1 MMSHRP
7 VLWMVCVA
15 LLTTSGLGAQE
26 RTAMRVSIGGASLPP
41 DVQPRVIVEQQLGV
55 VDQVR
60 IQVMGSRGVGYA
72 DAIAPGDDVDIV
84 AFRLDGGSIPI
95 FSGHVVSL
103 ERGFDESQ
111 PFVVI
116 RAASPLP
123 RGESP
128 SGKSVILTTRSDAGV
143 KLVAFLPR
151 LSAASSVQEV
161 VVTGVDS
168 STGGQSIGRAVAPTI
183 LLGAGSDAPFGARL
197 MIDTDRRF
205 SSADEANAFAWSV
218 LSELVATRISAEAL
232 TAGDPEIGI
241 GSFVEVEGLDEEFDA
256 PYYVA
261 GVTHRF
267 GPEAYSGYSSVF
279 RLRRADFGM
288 FRSPAID
295 DEVLVAFEHG
305 DLNRPYVVGSFWDCD
320 SKPPAERS
328 TNRDPCRLL
337 RWPW

>member
-1 MMSHRP
+1 MSICRSIIHWEFDYVDHECGSSSVGERSNNSLEEARTLIA

-72 DAIAPGDDVDIV
+72 GAIAPGDDVDIV

-116 RAASPLP
+116 RAASALP
-123 RGESP
+123 RGDSR

-143 KLVAFLPR
+143 KLVTFLPR

-183 LLGAGSDAPFGARL
+183 LLGAGSRAPFGARL

-256 PYYVA
+256 PVLRGRRDA
-261 GVTHRF
+261 SVRARGVQRLLERVSS
-267 GPEAYSGYSSVF
+267 PARRLRNVSQSGY
-279 RLRRADFGM
+279 
-288 FRSPAID
+288 
-295 DEVLVAFEHG
+295 
-305 DLNRPYVVGSFWDCD
+305 
-320 SKPPAERS
+320 
-328 TNRDPCRLL
+328 
-337 RWPW
+337 